1 MQFLTA
7 RTLLYARV
15 LLLVAIGFFLV
26 TDAGAVINS
35 NFALLLGQAME
46 LPMVQVSATNPLL
59 GVLSVAVFAVA
70 VADLIP
76 LLADNV
82 DYFETIVPT
91 RLAAFFLLAG
101 YTYFSDFELLANNV
115 VFTYAF
121 FEIWFNILIYSN
133 LRSEKY
139 YRLKKFVEE
148 HGAEIQRRENEQVRV
163 VELDE

>member
-7 RTLLYARV
+7 STLLYARV
-15 LLLVAIGFFLV
+15 AFLLVIGFFFV
-26 TDAGAVINS
+26 TDAESVINS

-59 GVLSVAVFAVA
+59 GILSVALFTLAVS
-70 VADLIP
+70 DLIP

-91 RLAAFFLLAG
+91 RLAAFFALAA
-101 YTYFSDFELLANNV
+101 YTYLSDFELLANNV

-121 FEIWFNILIYSN
+121 FEIWFNVLIYSN
-133 LRSEKY
+133 LRNEKY

-148 HGAEIQRRENEQVRV
+148 HGEEIQRQENEQVRV